1 MHDIAHLVAP
11 DLNEAEPHRIAA
23 GYRMAR
29 IPDTVAIPLKIA
41 LIYVIVAEC
50 WIFFS
55 DSLVASLFSDPA
67 IITRIE
73 MVKGGTF
80 VLVTAMMLFWLI
92 RRYVASLLHRDEALQ
107 AQFSQLTTIFDE
119 VNALIYVAD
128 LNTYEL
134 LYLNKFGTGLFG
146 NDWRGKNCYKVLQA
160 GQSGPCSF
168 CTNDR
173 MEITAEFQLPLAW
186 EFQNT
191 VTGRWYQCIDRA
203 IRWPDGRLVR
213 MEIAFDISD
222 RKQMEQLKDEMVSA
236 VSHEMRTPLTAM
248 LGYIEY
254 MLENDVPPDRQQEY
268 LRTVFNESERL
279 NELIGNFLDM
289 QRLKIRPELFPTTLV
304 PVAPLLREAFDF
316 FGAHPLRHH
325 LVIEPL
331 PDLPRIRGNSGQ
343 LHQVLVNLIANA
355 IKYSPEGSTITIDG
369 EQAGEEIVLRVRDE
383 GMGVPPDMREKIFER
398 FFRIDNS
405 DRRKA
410 GGTGL
415 GLALVREIVAAHG
428 GRVWVESPGKGSI
441 FCVQLP
447 SELRKEG
454 AGEVV

>member
-1 MHDIAHLVAP
+1 
-11 DLNEAEPHRIAA
+11 
-23 GYRMAR
+23 
-29 IPDTVAIPLKIA
+29 
-41 LIYVIVAEC
+41 
-50 WIFFS
+50 
-55 DSLVASLFSDPA
+55 
-67 IITRIE
+67 
-73 MVKGGTF
+73 
-80 VLVTAMMLFWLI
+80 
-92 RRYVASLLHRDEALQ
+92 
-107 AQFSQLTTIFDE
+107 
-119 VNALIYVAD
+119 
-128 LNTYEL
+128 
-134 LYLNKFGTGLFG
+134 
-146 NDWRGKNCYKVLQA
+146 
-160 GQSGPCSF
+160 
-168 CTNDR
+168 

-213 MEIAFDISD
+213 MEIAFDISE

-254 MLENDVPPDRQQEY
+254 MLENDVPPDLQQEY

>member
-1 MHDIAHLVAP
+1 M
-11 DLNEAEPHRIAA
+11 
-23 GYRMAR
+23 
-29 IPDTVAIPLKIA
+29 
-41 LIYVIVAEC
+41 
-50 WIFFS
+50 
-55 DSLVASLFSDPA
+55 
-67 IITRIE
+67 
-73 MVKGGTF
+73 
-80 VLVTAMMLFWLI
+80 
-92 RRYVASLLHRDEALQ
+92 
-107 AQFSQLTTIFDE
+107 
-119 VNALIYVAD
+119 AD

-134 LYLNKFGTGLFG
+134 LYLNKYGAGLFG
-146 NDWRGKNCYKVLQA
+146 NDWRGKNCYSLLQS
-160 GQSGPCSF
+160 GQTGPCSF

-173 MEITAEFQLPLAW
+173 LMIKDELQLPLAW
-186 EFQNT
+186 ETQNT

-213 MEIAFDISD
+213 MEIAFDISE

-254 MLENDVPPDRQQEY
+254 ILENDVPPDLQREY
-268 LRTVFNESERL
+268 LCTVFNETERL
-279 NELIGNFLDM
+279 NELIGNFLDL
-289 QRLKIRPELFPTTLV
+289 QRLKIRPELFPITLM
-304 PVAPLLREAFDF
+304 PVAPLVREALDF
-316 FGAHPLRHH
+316 FGAHPLKHH
-325 LVIEPL
+325 ILVEPV

-343 LHQVLVNLIANA
+343 LHQVLVNLISNA
-355 IKYSPEGSTITIDG
+355 IKYSPEGSTITIG
-369 EQAGEEIVLRVRDE
+369 AAQAGEDIVLRVRDE

-405 DRRKA
+405 DRRMV

-428 GRVWVESPGKGSI
+428 GSVWVESPGKGSV

-454 AGEVV
+454 AGDVV